1 MTTVAVVGGTGD
13 LGLGLAC
20 RLAGNYEVI
29 IGSREAE
36 RAKEAASKASLT
48 SKATIIGMT
57 NDEATASAEITILA
71 IPDIP
76 SDEVLLQ
83 LKPNLEGKLLIC
95 PIVPMRFHDGLF
107 HPATDTGSAAEKV
120 SSVVKT
126 RVAAALHNVPA
137 ARLSDLDRVLDYD
150 VLVAADER
158 STFDEA
164 SKLIAS
170 IEGLRPLYSGP
181 LWTSRT
187 LESLTPILLNVGKLN
202 KIKFPSL
209 KVV

>member
-20 RLAGNYEVI
+20 RLARNYEVI
-29 IGSREAE
+29 IGSRDAE
-36 RAKEAASKASLT
+36 RAREAASKASLA
-48 SKATIIGMT
+48 SKAKITGTT
-57 NDEATASAEITILA
+57 NDEATVSAEVVILA
-71 IPDIP
+71 IPDLP
-76 SDEVLLQ
+76 SDEVLMQ
-83 LKPNLEGKLLIC
+83 LKPNLEGKLLVC
-95 PIVPMRFHDGLF
+95 PIVPMRFQDGLF
-107 HPATDTGSAAEKV
+107 HPTLDSGSAAEKV

-126 RVAAALHNVPA
+126 RVAAAFHNVPA
-137 ARLSDLDRVLDYD
+137 ARLLELDRMLDYD
-150 VLVAADER
+150 VLVAADDR

-164 SKLIAS
+164 SKLIFS
-170 IEGLRPLYSGP
+170 IKGLRPLYSGP

-187 LESLTPILLNVGKLN
+187 LESLTPILLNAGKLN